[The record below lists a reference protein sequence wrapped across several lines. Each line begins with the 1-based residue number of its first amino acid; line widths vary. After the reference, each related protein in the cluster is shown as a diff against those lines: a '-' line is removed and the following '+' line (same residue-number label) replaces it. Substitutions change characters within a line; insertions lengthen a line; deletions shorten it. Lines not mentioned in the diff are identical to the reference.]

1 MTPMK
6 ARKRHLPVGIRRGLA
21 LVAVTAMATAA
32 WHITDQPIG
41 IGAINL
47 VPGATADPTGPT
59 GGPGGGMTDGGG
71 SQFQPPSMPN
81 SVPDYQG
88 GNQPPLDQSNGI
100 SIYNSGA
107 PKRGSNQVSKVA
119 SQHNRARSN
128 PNTAH
133 SLRTTKLPPPTPR
146 VLVRL
151 ILNIKHHNKI
161 RRNRVR
167 SSSHKISSRV
177 MLPHQRSSRPKL
189 RTVNFRVVHG
199 QRLRSNPVSLKLK
212 TVQLDS
218 CRAEFSRRR

>member
-1 MTPMK
+1 MVEALSSSLRACPTPCLTTRAATSRLWTK
-6 ARKRHLPVGIRRGLA
+6 ATESA
-21 LVAVTAMATAA
+21 STTAV
-32 WHITDQPIG
+32 P
-41 IGAINL
+41 
-47 VPGATADPTGPT
+47 
-59 GGPGGGMTDGGG
+59 
-71 SQFQPPSMPN
+71 
-81 SVPDYQG
+81 
-88 GNQPPLDQSNGI
+88 
-100 SIYNSGA
+100 